1 METIHDICKKYNI
14 KNYTINLD
22 ESIDVNDNVFLFL
35 NSKRLTEL
43 PLTFNKVNG
52 YFTCSNNQLTS
63 LKGCPRWIGDSFY
76 CSHNDLTSLEFS
88 PEYVGSN
95 FYCYNNDL
103 TDNYCDTEI
112 GGHFCTNLKQEGLII
127 NEYNIVINYKEF
139 KKLYKRKMI
148 LDDIF
153 NM

>member
-1 METIHDICKKYNI
+1 MISLICEKYNI
-14 KNYTINLD
+14 TNYTINGD
-22 ESIDVNDNVFLFL
+22 GSIDVNGNVYLY
-35 NSKRLTEL
+35 NKELTEL
-43 PLTFNKVNG
+43 PLTFNKVSG
-52 YFTCSNNQLTS
+52 YFNCSHNQLTS
-63 LKGCPRWIGDSFY
+63 LKGCPRWVGGWFTCY
-76 CSHNDLTSLEFS
+76 RNKLTSLEFS

-103 TDNYCDTEI
+103 IDNYCESEI

-139 KKLYKRKMI
+139 QKLYKRKMI

>member
-1 METIHDICKKYNI
+1 MISLICEKYNI
-14 KNYTINLD
+14 TNYTINGD
-22 ESIDVNDNVFLFL
+22 GSIDVNGNVYLY
-35 NSKRLTEL
+35 NKELTEL
-43 PLTFNKVNG
+43 PLTFNKVSG
-52 YFTCSNNQLTS
+52 YFNCSNNRLTS
-63 LKGCPRWIGDSFY
+63 LKGCPRWVGGFFSCY
-76 CSHNDLTSLEFS
+76 RNKLTSLEFS

-139 KKLYKRKMI
+139 QKLYKRKMI